1 MLKGDGRGRGLIF
14 FLLSWD
20 HKLFHFGFF
29 LFCCLYFFV
38 SFFFSLDFLKAFPPL
53 ISILPFFF
61 RNPHFFPFSYSS
73 SYSMFL
79 IFFLSCFLVLPLLFF
94 VYLYLFI
101 FLFLFFF
108 NLWEYI
114 FFYSSILFLNFV
126 RGIEWIIVNKYK
138 EAKRENFIL

>member
-1 MLKGDGRGRGLIF
+1 
-14 FLLSWD
+14 
-20 HKLFHFGFF
+20 
-29 LFCCLYFFV
+29 
-38 SFFFSLDFLKAFPPL
+38 
-53 ISILPFFF
+53 
-61 RNPHFFPFSYSS
+61 
-73 SYSMFL
+73 MFL